1 VHYKFSPI
9 IHFSYAKLWTFI
21 NSYGT
26 NILSYRTVALSVS
39 QANTSVSAWFG
50 QYYLCSSCSVY
61 LFLQE
66 FFLTVYHTMPTC
78 SCSIDVFLPPIWPWM
93 SPVLP

>member
-1 VHYKFSPI
+1 MNCH
-9 IHFSYAKLWTFI
+9 
-21 NSYGT
+21 NSCRT
-26 NILSYRTVALSVS
+26 NILSYRTAALSVS
-39 QANTSVSAWFG
+39 QTNTSVSAWSG
-50 QYYLCSSCSVY
+50 QHYLCSCVSVY

-78 SCSIDVFLPPIWPWM
+78 SGSRDVFLPPIWPCI